1 MIQATNRVE
10 TYLIGTASGGI
21 MTISNIR
28 QSSQPKVD
36 FDQGLVQDPPQADA
50 DLFSTA
56 MRVAELAGAAGSPLP
71 AMLAGALAERVQ
83 GSDKMAHQAMRH
95 MKSAAKGE
103 DPTDITAMSRDLS
116 TYSLQTA
123 VTTKVVNK
131 AAQTLEKLSN
141 LQ

>member
-1 MIQATNRVE
+1 
-10 TYLIGTASGGI
+10 

-28 QSSQPKVD
+28 QSSQPKID
-36 FDQGLVQDPPQADA
+36 FGQGLVQEPSQADA
-50 DLFSTA
+50 NLFSTA
-56 MRVAELAGAAGSPLP
+56 MHMAQAGGAANLLP
-71 AMLAGALAERVQ
+71 TMLAGALADRVQ
-83 GSDKMAHQAMRH
+83 SSDKMAHQAMRH

-103 DPTDITAMSRDLS
+103 DPTDITAMSRELS

-131 AAQTLEKLSN
+131 TAQTLDKLSN